1 MIIFLVICAYLM
13 GSIPSGY
20 LIVKYKCGEDVRNSG
35 SGNIGATNVSRCYG
49 KKMGNLTKICDI
61 SKAFLPMVVSD
72 LLIKNNIVSGDRPI
86 LLTLV
91 AVATILGHN
100 YSIFLKFKGGK
111 GVATTVGSFVYILPI
126 PMLLAAIIFFGLKL
140 ITKVVSLRA
149 MTSCFILFI
158 STWLLGYNIVF
169 VYGTFIIF
177 ILMIIRHKDNI
188 KRLIKGE
195 EK

>member
-1 MIIFLVICAYLM
+1 MIIFLVICSYLM

-20 LIVKYKCGEDVRNSG
+20 LLIKYKYGQDIRNCG

-49 KKMGNLTKICDI
+49 KNMGNLTKICDI
-61 SKAFLPMVVSD
+61 GKAFFPMITTD
-72 LLIKNNIVSGDRPI
+72 LLIKGNIVSGNKPI

-91 AVATILGHN
+91 AIATILGHN

-126 PMLLAAIIFFGLKL
+126 PMLFAAVMFFGLKL
-140 ITKVVSLRA
+140 ITKVVSIRA
-149 MTSCFILFI
+149 MISCFVLFI
-158 STWLLGYNIVF
+158 TTWLLDYNTAF
-169 VYGTFIIF
+169 VYGTFIIL
-177 ILMIIRHKDNI
+177 ILMIIRHKSNI
-188 KRLIKGE
+188 KRIINGE

>member
-1 MIIFLVICAYLM
+1 MMTFLVICAYLI

-20 LIVKYKCGEDVRNSG
+20 LLIKYKYGEDIRASG

-49 KKMGNLTKICDI
+49 KKMGNLTQACDMA
-61 SKAFLPMVVSD
+61 KAFIPVVVSD
-72 LLIKNNIVSGDRPI
+72 LLLKNSIIIADRSL

-91 AVATILGHN
+91 ALATILGHN

-111 GVATTVGSFVYILPI
+111 GVATTAGAFSYILLI
-126 PMLLAAIIFFGLKL
+126 PMLIAGAFFIGLRF
-140 ITKVVSLRA
+140 ITKIVSIRSIVLGLV
-149 MTSCFILFI
+149 LFL
-158 STWLLGYNIVF
+158 STLILGYNITY
-169 VYGTFIIF
+169 VYGTLTAF
-177 ILMIIRHKDNI
+177 ILIIIRHRDNI